1 MYIFFLI
8 ARKGEGNMFN
18 LILFAMS
25 GWWGRLNCYGFATG
39 DPDLY
44 YPGLD
49 SRQGKL
55 LRRPIQT
62 PVFSEA
68 VRADLEPRGWTVLQQ
83 PGGGAGCGSNSS
95 VWIKGFLS
103 SSRTQF
109 HFIRSED
116 AGATWIH
123 KRGFR
128 GRVETRTRAVPDY
141 GFFHFPHLAVQA
153 CL

>member
-1 MYIFFLI
+1 
-8 ARKGEGNMFN
+8 MFN
-18 LILFAMS
+18 LILFAIS
-25 GWWGRLNCYGFATG
+25 GWGRLNCYGFATG
-39 DPDLY
+39 DPELY

-62 PVFSEA
+62 PVFLEA
-68 VRADLEPRGWTVLQQ
+68 VREDLESRGWTVSGPEKQ
-83 PGGGAGCGSNSS
+83 GCVGNRSS

-109 HFIRSED
+109 HFIRSEN
-116 AGATWIH
+116 AGVTWTH

-128 GRVETRTRAVPDY
+128 GRVETLTHAVADY
-141 GFFHFPHLAVQA
+141 GPFRFPHLAVQA